1 MTISFTEAATRR
13 RRRTR
18 IDRLAAG
25 QAGVVSRR
33 QLYGAGITRWMVR
46 AEVAGL
52 RWRRVGRHCLAMHRG
67 PLDPRARF
75 WAAVLSGGPRAQLD
89 GATSLQWAG
98 LQGFSQPTM
107 RVTVPRGARVWR
119 TDEVDVRQTR
129 RWSREDLADD
139 TIPRTRNEVAA
150 VRGALWAR
158 SNKEAALLLSMV
170 VQQGLVTPERL
181 GDAMLRIRRDR
192 RRAFLQGVIVDLL
205 GGVGSLAELDVAR
218 ECRRRGLPEP
228 DRQVLRRGRHGRYYL
243 DVYWQRYHVV
253 LEVDGIQHTWVQNV
267 VADALRHNDI
277 ALQRDIVLRLPVLG
291 LRLQPDAFFA
301 QVRAALVDGGWRAER
316 SA

>member
-1 MTISFTEAATRR
+1 M
-13 RRRTR
+13 
-18 IDRLAAG
+18 L
-25 QAGVVSRR
+25 SRR
-33 QLYGAGITRWMVR
+33 QLYRAGITRWMVR

-52 RWRRVGRHCLAMHRG
+52 RWRRVGRHCIAVHRG

-89 GATSLQWAG
+89 GVASLQWVG
-98 LQGFSQPTM
+98 LKGFSEPTI

-119 TDEVDVRQTR
+119 TAEVDVRQTR

-139 TIPRTRNEVAA
+139 TIPRTRDEVAA

-158 SNKEAALLLSMV
+158 TDREAALLLSMV
-170 VQQGLVTPERL
+170 VQQGLTTPAQL
-181 GDAMLRIRRDR
+181 GDALLRIRRDR
-192 RRAFLQGVIVDLL
+192 RRAFLQGVIGDLL
-205 GGVGSLAELDVAR
+205 GGVQSLAELDVAR

-228 DRQVLRRGRHGRYYL
+228 DRQVLRKGRHGRYFL
-243 DVYWQRYHVV
+243 DVYWKRYGVV
-253 LEVDGIQHTWVQNV
+253 LEIDGIQHTWVQNV

-277 ALQRDIVLRLPVLG
+277 ALQRDVVLRLPVLG

-301 QVRAALVDGGWRAER
+301 QVRSALVEGGWRVER